1 MDHIPTKAALL
12 AWIDENPTL
21 TAKRDIAKAFGI
33 KGSSA
38 RIALKAMLRDLASE
52 GAVVKKR
59 RTFSDVAKLPPVSVF
74 RLLGQMRRV
83 IFSQALPNGQEKA
96 PHRAS

>member
-59 RTFSDVAKLPPVSVF
+59 RTFSDAAKLPPVSVLQIIGPDAQGDLF
-74 RLLGQMRRV
+74 
-83 IFSQALPNGQEKA
+83 
-96 PHRAS
+96 ASPAEWA